1 MAYRLPTLPDDK
13 INFYREKLFREVSNL
28 FIWKNVPNEI
38 PTDYLERTLIR
49 HGRVMFFYDDEAY
62 GYMALRAGI
71 RGFNIY
77 EQPTHAFAV
86 APNDQSLP
94 SNYERTIVHKYNEEI
109 GKEKSC
115 VLINN
120 MYGGES
126 LWKIVDHYAF
136 RLALIQQAFDTNA
149 LWQNIPVLISVS
161 DDNVRLSLEKMFSDI
176 FTGKPW
182 IVIDKV
188 LTLKEAMQ
196 AEPITVDFI
205 LDKLYDVKN
214 EVYNEFKQ
222 TIGIDASAVEKRER
236 VLVDEV
242 TSNEQITE
250 TCLEIMLKQR
260 KIACEEIK
268 KVFGLNIAVDYI
280 GSRKK
285 EEQARGEE
293 ALEGG
298 VDNGSSDD

>member
-1 MAYRLPTLPDDK
+1 MSYRLPTIPDDK

-28 FIWKNVPNEI
+28 FIWENIPNEI
-38 PTDYLERTLIR
+38 PTDYLERTLVR
-49 HGRVMFFYDDEAY
+49 HGRAMFFYDDSAY

-94 SNYERTIVHKYNEEI
+94 SNYERTIVHNYDEEI
-109 GKEKSC
+109 GKENSC

-126 LWKIVDHYAF
+126 LWKIVDHYAY

-182 IVIDKV
+182 IVLDKV

-196 AEPITVDFI
+196 ADPITVDFL

-268 KVFGLNIAVDYI
+268 KVFGLNITVDYI
-280 GSRKK
+280 GSKEK
-285 EEQARGEE
+285 EEQATDDEP
-293 ALEGG
+293 LEGG
-298 VDNGSSDD
+298 ADDGSSDD